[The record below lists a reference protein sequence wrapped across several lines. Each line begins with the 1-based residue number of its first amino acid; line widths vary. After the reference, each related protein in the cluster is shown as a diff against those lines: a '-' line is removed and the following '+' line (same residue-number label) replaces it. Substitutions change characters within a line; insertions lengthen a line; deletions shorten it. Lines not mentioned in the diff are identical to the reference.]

1 MVVKLGVVML
11 CDGKCRVKDCV
22 RLFKDFCVYGFI
34 FFCCIIFLCVYVV
47 FIDFRNVIFF
57 LYKVKGFCFI
67 RFKERYIYYVLYYF
81 MKLIVFFI

>member
-34 FFCCIIFLCVYVV
+34 FFLLYYFFNVV
-47 FIDFRNVIFF
+47 FIDFRNMIFF

-67 RFKERYIYYVLYYF
+67 RLKERYIYYVLYYF
-81 MKLIVFFI
+81 MKLTVFFI